1 MIAADPSTWT
11 LPALLAARVAET
23 PHAMAFMVEGEKGTW
38 SGVTWSEFGAGVAN
52 LREALHAAGL
62 RPGDRLA
69 IAMPVGLDWETL
81 HHAAVGLG
89 AVVVGLDAHD
99 RHDRLADVM
108 RQAGIAVVVTS
119 DNGVAA
125 LAQSLALPSLR
136 RVVLTGAASAAAAG
150 LPAADTVACTW
161 ASLMAMPR
169 AKVPEHLHPGARDLL
184 TIIFTSGTSGQPK
197 GIAYTHGQV
206 GLALAGICETFA
218 FVGAEGRLLCWLPL
232 SNLFQRMVNL
242 AGLQHGATTYL
253 LADPRRVMDVVS
265 TVSPD
270 VFVGVPRFYE
280 KLLDGLRSRVAGMP
294 GPVRALINGAWGVA
308 RRHHRQLAGGG
319 RPAAWLRVANSIADA
334 AVLSRIRQVMG
345 RRLRCMV
352 TGSAPMPRAVLE
364 ELNALGWT
372 VLEAYGLSENVVPM
386 AMNRLDRCRPGSVG
400 VPMAGNEI
408 RIAEDGEVR
417 VRGPGVFGGYL
428 GAESPATLD
437 AEGFYATGDLGH
449 FDAQGFL
456 HLSGRKSDLIK
467 TSTGRRVAPMGI
479 EAVLQSVFGVDHAVV
494 FGDGR
499 PCLVALCTTA
509 EPVTDEAR
517 QQALARRLR
526 EAAATLAPHDRP
538 AAIAFLPAPFSIDAG
553 ELTSNLKICRRPI
566 GMRHA
571 ARIDQLYEQVL
582 GRGDAGGSTMPVVF
596 PGGRG

>member
-1 MIAADPSTWT
+1 MITADPATWT
-11 LPALLAARVAET
+11 LPALLAARVVET
-23 PHAMAFMVEGEKGTW
+23 PEAMAFMVEGEGGEW
-38 SGVTWSEFGAGVAN
+38 SGVSWGDFGASVAA
-52 LREALHAAGL
+52 LRGALYAAGL

-89 AVVVGLDAHD
+89 AAVVGLDAHD

-108 RQAGIAVVVTS
+108 RQAEIAALVTT
-119 DNGVAA
+119 DARVAA

-136 RVVLTGAASAAAAG
+136 LVVTAAASPPTAG
-150 LPAADTVACTW
+150 MTTFTW
-161 ASLMAMPR
+161 ESLMAMPR
-169 AKVPEHLHPGARDLL
+169 ADVPEQSRPGAQDLA

-197 GIAYTHGQV
+197 GIAYSHGQL
-206 GLALAGICETFA
+206 GLALAGICETFT
-218 FVGAEGRLLCWLPL
+218 FVGADGRLLCWLPL

-242 AGLQHGATTYL
+242 AGLHHGATTYL
-253 LADPRRVMDVVS
+253 LADPRRVMEVVAK
-265 TVSPD
+265 VSPD

-280 KLLDGLRSRVAGMP
+280 KLLDGLRSRVAAMP
-294 GPVRALINGAWGVA
+294 GPVRAVVNGAWGVA
-308 RRHHRQLAGGG
+308 RRHHRVLADGGYPSAG
-319 RPAAWLRVANSIADA
+319 LRVANSIADRT
-334 AVLSRIRQVMG
+334 VLSRIRQVMG

-352 TGSAPMPRAVLE
+352 TGSAPMPKAVLD

-400 VPMAGNEI
+400 LPMAGNDI
-408 RIAEDGEVR
+408 RIAADGEVL
-417 VRGPGVFGGYL
+417 VRGPGVFNGYL
-428 GAESPATLD
+428 GADSPAPLN

-479 EAVLQSVFGVDHAVV
+479 EAVLQSVFGIDHAVV

-509 EPVTDEAR
+509 EPVTDEAQ
-517 QQALARRLR
+517 QQALAGRLR

-566 GMRHA
+566 GTRHA
-571 ARIDQLYEQVL
+571 TRIDRLYEHLL
-582 GRGDAGGSTMPVVF
+582 GQGGTGGSTMPVIF
-596 PGGRG
+596 PGGQG